1 VKAKSSRKKKSGS
14 NGIVREYFERMDG
27 GILGDYAAAVKSLIH
42 GHAGV
47 YALYKGDRLYY
58 VGLARNLMGRVK
70 SHLKDRHA
78 RRWNKFSVYLTPEN
92 DLIRPLE
99 ALVLRIVNPEGNRV
113 KGKLKGAKDIGR
125 TLNTMMADSD
135 ADRRARLL
143 GGHVARRRRRT
154 NLGARRGSLGLAG
167 LLDRRI
173 TLVGTYRGEKYRA
186 SLRKDGKI
194 QYGGEIYS
202 SPTMA
207 AKAIVGRAVNGWKFW
222 KYRKPRG
229 EWVQLEE
236 MRGKRVSRTLHR

>member
-1 VKAKSSRKKKSGS
+1 MTRKKSRKKSRGT
-14 NGIVREYFERMDG
+14 NGIVQGYFERMDG
-27 GILGDYAAAVKSLIH
+27 GVLGDYATTVKSVIH

-70 SHLKDRHA
+70 AHLKDRHA
-78 RRWNKFSVYLTPEN
+78 RKWDKFSVYLTVDN

-125 TLNTMMADSD
+125 SLNTMMADYD

-167 LLDRRI
+167 LLDRRLV
-173 TLVGTYRGEKYRA
+173 LVGTYRGEKYRA
-186 SLRKDGKI
+186 SLRKDGRI

-207 AKAIVGRAVNGWKFW
+207 ARAVVGRAVSGWKFW
-222 KYRKPRG
+222 KFRKGRG
-229 EWVQLEE
+229 NWVELQEL
-236 MRGKRVSRTLHR
+236 RG